1 MAKREPKKLQVTIR
15 IDKELFSQL
24 KDISRA
30 EERPYIHYI
39 EKGLRMILSSECQSM
54 ADTNRKVASSL
65 RRLAN
70 QLEVNTKDFPK
81 GV

>member
-1 MAKREPKKLQVTIR
+1 MAEKKTKKHKIAIR
-15 IDKELFSQL
+15 IDKELFIRL
-24 KDISRA
+24 KEISMM
-30 EERPYIHYI
+30 EERPYIYFI
-39 EKGLRMILSSECQSM
+39 EKGLKMLLDNECQNM

>member
-1 MAKREPKKLQVTIR
+1 MM
-15 IDKELFSQL
+15 
-24 KDISRA
+24 
-30 EERPYIHYI
+30 EERPYIYFI
-39 EKGLRMILSSECQSM
+39 EKGLKMILDNECQNM